1 MFVWVRCFGVV
12 IYSPP
17 PSKFDSARQNYPR
30 DNFDGRGRLYK
41 FSVALNIRLISNARL
56 KLYNIYV
63 FETTD
68 NPRRVVTLNHLI
80 SRVLKTKITNI
91 WFYYAENHVIILHS
105 LKRITRL
112 CSTIISSS
120 TVQSFQS
127 ALRRVVTGLQCSSLM
142 WAIWAATSSVAR
154 CPTSTTSRP
163 IMSRFNTRSTEP
175 QNWLQILMLRKDAP
189 GLSNSLPIV
198 GSGMSLML
206 RFGVSVALSD
216 HRI

>member
-1 MFVWVRCFGVV
+1 MAFTPVFPRNQLGGSKNLWVMTGSTVHVSRD
-12 IYSPP
+12 ILPP

-127 ALRRVVTGLQCSSLM
+127 ALRRVVTGLQFSSLM
-142 WAIWAATSSVAR
+142 
-154 CPTSTTSRP
+154 
-163 IMSRFNTRSTEP
+163 
-175 QNWLQILMLRKDAP
+175 
-189 GLSNSLPIV
+189 
-198 GSGMSLML
+198 
-206 RFGVSVALSD
+206 
-216 HRI
+216 